1 MHYATWVGHHTLKLV
16 SGNVKASMACACGT
30 DVVYTPSFLPLPIIV
45 IIAVL
50 SIIAAVER

>member
-1 MHYATWVGHHTLKLV
+1 MHYATWAGHHTLKLV

-30 DVVYTPSFLPLPIIV
+30 DVVCIPSFLPLPLII

-50 SIIAAVER
+50 LIAAEMR